1 MQVYA
6 TLLAFAVILVV
17 SIESRPIG
25 LNLYVNDH
33 QNPSEVISVY
43 PQLLQYQNSPFY
55 YQNVPVD
62 VNGIP
67 AAVVA
72 YGKPSVS
79 HLPAYNIFYSTPVHD
94 FRFPLNPVYP
104 LLKPIQ
110 PGEPPKPS
118 TPSTTTMKPEVEST
132 EDGIEKLDTK
142 VEPGKEMKKSNESG
156 EDNDDD
162 SITIES
168 I

>member
-1 MQVYA
+1 M
-6 TLLAFAVILVV
+6 
-17 SIESRPIG
+17 
-25 LNLYVNDH
+25 
-33 QNPSEVISVY
+33 
-43 PQLLQYQNSPFY
+43 
-55 YQNVPVD
+55 
-62 VNGIP
+62 
-67 AAVVA
+67 
-72 YGKPSVS
+72 
-79 HLPAYNIFYSTPVHD
+79 
-94 FRFPLNPVYP
+94 YP

-118 TPSTTTMKPEVEST
+118 PPSTTTMKPEVEST